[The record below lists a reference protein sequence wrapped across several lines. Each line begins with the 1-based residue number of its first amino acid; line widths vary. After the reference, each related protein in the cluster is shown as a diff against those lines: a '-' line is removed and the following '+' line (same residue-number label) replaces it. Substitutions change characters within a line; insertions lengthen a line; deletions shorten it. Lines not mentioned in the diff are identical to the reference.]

1 MASNLTTA
9 DKAEIKDLVADTFK
23 SLLPTIKAN
32 TNDEPQATAP
42 EQMDTDPLMK
52 HVDAKLAAI
61 VADLPTGNIIL
72 RGRRGSQLINQSEES
87 LNTIADLLKDR
98 KNYRTRSNIR

>member
-1 MASNLTTA
+1 MGLTNA
-9 DKAEIKDLVADTFK
+9 DKAEIKNIVGDALKHLGPIV
-23 SLLPTIKAN
+23 PKAN
-32 TNDEPQATAP
+32 TQPQGNEPTQV
-42 EQMDTDPLMK
+42 DTDPLME